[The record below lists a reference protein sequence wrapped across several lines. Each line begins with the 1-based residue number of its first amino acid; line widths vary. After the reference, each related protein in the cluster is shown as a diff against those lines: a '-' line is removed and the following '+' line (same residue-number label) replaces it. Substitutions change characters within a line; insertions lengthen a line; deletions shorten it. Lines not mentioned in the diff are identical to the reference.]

1 MYNIIF
7 PFYAVWLYMV
17 SSYYDF
23 NNNKEAYVKELDF
36 FKIKIIFYNVFIFLP
51 LSTWSILTYQPII
64 VEYYSYDIEI
74 LHLVINIFIGEI
86 WFYTFHRLLHTK
98 YLYKYH
104 KQHHEIKNT
113 IGILALYAHPF
124 DAIIVNLG
132 SIYFLHIILKFS
144 LLQLFIVG
152 TYATCNTI
160 IESHSSIHKQNI
172 HQIHHT
178 KFNVNYGFN
187 LFMDK
192 IFKTAYD
199 IQFK

>member
-1 MYNIIF
+1 MQI
-7 PFYAVWLYMV
+7 
-17 SSYYDF
+17 
-23 NNNKEAYVKELDF
+23 
-36 FKIKIIFYNVFIFLP
+36 
-51 LSTWSILTYQPII
+51 
-64 VEYYSYDIEI
+64 
-74 LHLVINIFIGEI
+74 
-86 WFYTFHRLLHTK
+86 
-98 YLYKYH
+98 
-104 KQHHEIKNT
+104 
-113 IGILALYAHPF
+113 PF

-152 TYATCNTI
+152 TYATCNTM